1 MGPVEQNTEE
11 AVESARPVSVRPT
24 SEQLPLLERWGVD
37 YFRNL
42 SKTYGPIDAGD
53 GVSYLNPDE
62 RKALRRVVRAG
73 VIRAAIAGALS
84 TVVSGTAEIL
94 ARHALHPDSPH
105 ATTETQVKL
114 WSVIIAST
122 AIASIFEI
130 AYLYWDGLKT
140 VHELSREAGL
150 ELFPQGERTAVSQ
163 AMARAALELPNP
175 TAAVFGVDP
184 RREASKM
191 GLFFASIVYKAKIS
205 VSNFVVKALVRRA
218 ASRAFVRAWLPL
230 VAVPVTAAWN
240 GIVAWLILRE
250 ARVRAMGPSAAI
262 EMIEELFQGLPP
274 LSDPGR
280 AAALR
285 AVASSIVRTRD
296 MHPNLVELLVRVREK
311 VGDID
316 THALDDPREF
326 LACLEHLP
334 KPEQNLVI
342 GILSVAA
349 ILDGRI
355 TRAERKLV
363 AFARVACGKRADFT
377 RLEVLRR
384 RFMDG
389 DALDR
394 ALLRAVAH

>member
-1 MGPVEQNTEE
+1 MDAGEDD
-11 AVESARPVSVRPT
+11 VESSKPASVKPT
-24 SEQLPLLERWGVD
+24 SAELPLLERLGVG

-42 SKTYGPIDAGD
+42 SKAYGPIDAGD

-62 RKALRRVVRAG
+62 RKTLRRVVKAG
-73 VIRAAIAGALS
+73 IIRAAIAGALS
-84 TVVSGTAEIL
+84 TVVSGTAEII
-94 ARHALHPDSPH
+94 ARDILHPDSGH
-105 ATTETQVKL
+105 ATIHTQVKL
-114 WSVIIAST
+114 WAVIIGAT
-122 AIASIFEI
+122 AIASVFEI

-150 ELFPQGERTAVSQ
+150 ELFPQGERTAVAQ

-175 TAAVFGVDP
+175 TRAVFGVDP

-191 GLFFASIVYKAKIS
+191 GLIFASIVYKAKIS
-205 VSNFVVKALVRRA
+205 VSNFLVKALVRRA

-230 VAVPVTAAWN
+230 VAVPITAAWN

-250 ARVRAMGPSAAI
+250 ARIRAMGPSAAI
-262 EMIEELFQGLPP
+262 EMVGELFDGLPP
-274 LSDPGR
+274 ISDAGR

-316 THALDDPREF
+316 AQALDDPYEL

-334 KPEQNLVI
+334 KAEQDLVI

-355 TRAERKLV
+355 TRAERRLV
-363 AFARVACGKRADFT
+363 ATARIACKKRADFA
-377 RLEVLRR
+377 RLELLRH
-384 RFMDG
+384 RFMNG

-394 ALLRAVAH
+394 ALLRAVAD